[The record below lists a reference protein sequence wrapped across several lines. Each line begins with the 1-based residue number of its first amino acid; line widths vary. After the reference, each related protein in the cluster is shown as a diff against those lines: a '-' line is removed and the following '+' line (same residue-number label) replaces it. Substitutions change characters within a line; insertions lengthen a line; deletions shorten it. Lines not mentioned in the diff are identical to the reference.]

1 MNTTT
6 QTENVQTSNNGV
18 SVSADQLRLQLKL
31 IEEARIAALPKATPE
46 QMAALMG
53 NAKDVREVVSAKE
66 LGLNEKFR
74 LDPVQRATIGV
85 AKAEHVELINKPEV
99 KDQAVGCVKRGRLTS
114 FKIRQSK
121 AGLTFKIA
129 GKL

>member
-6 QTENVQTSNNGV
+6 QTEKVTTSNNGV

-85 AKAEHVELINKPEV
+85 AKAEHEVLINKPEV
-99 KDQAVGCVKRGRLTS
+99 KDQAVDCVKRGRLTS

-121 AGLTFKIA
+121 VGLTFKIA